1 MAIGIHSDT
10 LTLWLMVC
18 LSMCNLLVD
27 TRHSRVLTFPH
38 LIKNSTKSDKCEN
51 VSYDVE
57 SLFTSVAVEEAINYI
72 TNQIYVQKEIE
83 PFSKKIF

>member
-1 MAIGIHSDT
+1 MFGQ
-10 LTLWLMVC
+10 
-18 LSMCNLLVD
+18 
-27 TRHSRVLTFPH
+27 
-38 LIKNSTKSDKCEN
+38 KSCGQSESHCFSKWQRNALAKVGPSGDPIDNEYVIYKCEN